1 MDKLV
6 NLKIQKLLQE
16 YSFLLSDDEYKTE
29 LINTYKSEFL
39 SNIQTKNKKEP
50 EIEKNEEPLQ
60 IDLVEKQ
67 KPTAPENIVAKCKKI
82 YRDIVKLTHPDKVTS
97 EDLIELYIKAK
108 DAYAEYNLFDL
119 YMIGIKLNLK
129 IFLESEDMDTLIK
142 LIDDKKTKLDTI
154 EKSWLWLWVMSKTED
169 EKNSVVDKFIELNK
183 ESL

>member
-29 LINTYKSEFL
+29 LISTYKSEFL
-39 SNIQTKNKKEP
+39 SVINKKHKKESEP
-50 EIEKNEEPLQ
+50 EKDEEPPQIEFIEK
-60 IDLVEKQ
+60 EKSD
-67 KPTAPENIVAKCKKI
+67 TPENIVKKCKKI
-82 YRDIVKLTHPDKVTS
+82 YRDIVKITHPDKVTS

-119 YMIGIKLNLK
+119 YMIGSKLNLK
-129 IFLESEDMDTLIK
+129 IVLESEDIETLTK
-142 LIDDKKTKLDTI
+142 LIETKKTKLDMI
-154 EKSWLWLWVMSKTED
+154 EKSWLWLWVNSKTED

-183 ESL
+183 ENL